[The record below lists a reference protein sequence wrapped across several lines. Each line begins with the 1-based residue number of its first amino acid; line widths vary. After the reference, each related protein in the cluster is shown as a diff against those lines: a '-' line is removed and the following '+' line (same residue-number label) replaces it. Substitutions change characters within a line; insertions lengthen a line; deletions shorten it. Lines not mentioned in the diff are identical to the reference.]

1 MNLRPSGY
9 EPDELP
15 GCSTPRL
22 VLLRLRDYTNN
33 LFFCQTFSFILSAL
47 ALNYTRSYTR
57 VCGVTKTKRNYNA
70 NKTTITLIVYS
81 KFDKNIE
88 L

>member
-1 MNLRPSGY
+1 
-9 EPDELP
+9 
-15 GCSTPRL
+15 
-22 VLLRLRDYTNN
+22 